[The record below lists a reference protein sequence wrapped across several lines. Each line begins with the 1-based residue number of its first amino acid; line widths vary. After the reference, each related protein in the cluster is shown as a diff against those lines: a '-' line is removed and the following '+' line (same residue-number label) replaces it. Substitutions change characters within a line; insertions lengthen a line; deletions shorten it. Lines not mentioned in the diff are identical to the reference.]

1 MPNEFKYFLDV
12 NDDDDEEYD
21 YSNDLDNNKKVSS
34 NTDNANESEKNVGMT
49 ILDSSLQIAR
59 VKFIITKLIQVDHFE
74 RNKKLIL
81 GKFWIR
87 WSKVLPLKQKCEE
100 LGRQLQERLTVVES
114 LRDSYLRDVVSIKY
128 HLERIQE
135 FSKKL
140 KEKEIDSKYIL
151 NIYIFYFFSFN
162 VFV

>member
-1 MPNEFKYFLDV
+1 M
-12 NDDDDEEYD
+12 
-21 YSNDLDNNKKVSS
+21 
-34 NTDNANESEKNVGMT
+34 NVGIA
-49 ILDSSLQIAR
+49 ILDSSLQLAR
-59 VKFIITKLIQVDHFE
+59 VKSIITKLIKVDYFE

-114 LRDSYLRDVVSIKY
+114 LRDSYLRDVVSVKY

-135 FSKKL
+135 FSNKL
-140 KEKEIDSKYIL
+140 KEKAIDSKCIL
-151 NIYIFYFFSFN
+151 NIYYFNFCLLN
-162 VFV
+162 VFM